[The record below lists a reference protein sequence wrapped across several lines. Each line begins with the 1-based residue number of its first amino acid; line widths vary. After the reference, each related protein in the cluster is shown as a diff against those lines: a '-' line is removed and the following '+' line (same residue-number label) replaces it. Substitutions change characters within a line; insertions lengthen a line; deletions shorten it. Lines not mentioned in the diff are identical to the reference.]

1 MSNSVAPSTLKVDN
15 QALEMFNR
23 FRREFSLRDSWPI
36 PLSEIVNFIAYMFK
50 KGFAHSTVNCYIS
63 GLSFKNKLQNFEDNT
78 DAFIVR
84 KMLDG
89 IKRCS
94 LNKSDSRLPITRELL
109 GKILSVLPAIC
120 KSSFESCLFKS
131 AFSLCYHGMLMVSE
145 LICSGSMNHAI
156 KVTNVRNCDDDLEIF
171 L

>member
-1 MSNSVAPSTLKVDN
+1 
-15 QALEMFNR
+15 
-23 FRREFSLRDSWPI
+23 
-36 PLSEIVNFIAYMFK
+36 MFK

-63 GLSFKNKLQNFEDNT
+63 GLSFKNKLHNFEDNT

-120 KSSFESCLFKS
+120 KSSFESCLFLDEIEVKH
-131 AFSLCYHGMLMVSE
+131 LKLELDTIVYHLVAPSE
-145 LICSGSMNHAI
+145 LLLLSHI
-156 KVTNVRNCDDDLEIF
+156 DPFLIF
-171 L
+171 TRKFQDRHHNFLR